1 MIKIETRNPIEGYFG
16 SEFAA
21 ICNQW
26 SCGGLKLKDG
36 KKFRFFAFL
45 EKRSLMVKFSKILF
59 RKFSSR

>member
-36 KKFRFFAFL
+36 KK
-45 EKRSLMVKFSKILF
+45 I
-59 RKFSSR
+59 